1 MQNVGLATIDA
12 SDQTLRRRWIK
23 LLIVVG
29 FAVASLLSAKTA
41 FEINHYASHFPG
53 WFAPAF
59 AMGIVGLIGLS
70 LFMAVETIRTPGAL
84 GFASGKTAMLVW
96 ALMLL
101 SFYCVTSVHGFFPL
115 RPQGLPQLSLSPPI
129 LQFNGILAILGVLA
143 TAGLAGL
150 YWFTSQKSGAVLG
163 LLTLGL
169 VVLFPNDQCRNPF
182 NYWWINTIG
191 LSPLMYVPSLFAV
204 LFGSCALLQ
213 ARPTLNLFLIAGIC
227 GASYLLGL
235 GHQARLIW

>member
-1 MQNVGLATIDA
+1 MQSVGISTFDA
-12 SDQTLRRRWIK
+12 SDQTIRLRWIK

-59 AMGIVGLIGLS
+59 AVGIVGLIGLS
-70 LFMAVETIRTPGAL
+70 LLMAFETVRTPGAM

-96 ALMLL
+96 ALVLA

-115 RPQGLPQLSLSPPI
+115 RPQGLHQLVSSPPI
-129 LQFNGILAILGVLA
+129 LQFNGILALLGVLA

-150 YWFTSQKSGAVLG
+150 YWFTPQKSLAVLG

-169 VVLFPNDQCRNPF
+169 VVLFPNDQCLNPF

-191 LSPLMYVPSLFAV
+191 LSPLMYLPSLFAV
-204 LFGSCALLQ
+204 LFGSCALLR
-213 ARPTLNLFLIAGIC
+213 ARPTINLFLIAGIC
-227 GASYLLGL
+227 GATYLLGL
-235 GHQARLIW
+235 GHMARLIW